1 MIKRTKKKAP
11 KALMPIIMLGITA
24 CLLAGY
30 VLLDGDAQTNEN
42 NTANNDT
49 SSSVTVIHEKDA
61 SSITYLSYT
70 MGEGSELSFSRESG
84 KWTYAGDPK
93 YPLSSDCLDSMAA
106 VVSYIGV
113 YRTLDDGDTG
123 VYGFDTPSLTF
134 YAEYYDGSNCH
145 YAVGDQN
152 PMTGYLYLKDLD
164 AGVVYTVDP
173 AILPYFE
180 FTLEDMF
187 AYDTL
192 GGDIEKDYITSIV
205 WTDGETKTL
214 ESLADTQAE
223 TIYAAYQALTPT
235 TPADWSGTEDALAAY
250 GIMDGATFT
259 IHYRRA
265 VTSAD
270 ESGNEL
276 TTRVASSYTIRFG
289 TESDGMIPYQLPG
302 TSVIYLVESDTIS
315 PLFALFE

>member
-1 MIKRTKKKAP
+1 MMKKTKRKAP
-11 KALMPIIMLGITA
+11 KALMPIVMLAITA

-30 VLLDGDAQTNEN
+30 VLLSRDAQTDEDS
-42 NTANNDT
+42 TAGNDT
-49 SSSVTVIHEKDA
+49 SSSIAVIHEKDA

-70 MGEGSELSFSRESG
+70 MGEGSELSFSREDG
-84 KWTYAGDPK
+84 KWTYVGDPK
-93 YPLSSDCLDSMAA
+93 YPLTSDCLDSMAA

-113 YRTLDDGDTG
+113 YRTLDNGDTG

-134 YAEYYDGSNCH
+134 YAEYYDGSNCY

-164 AGVVYTVDP
+164 AGTVYTVDP

-187 AYDTL
+187 AFDTL
-192 GGDIEKDYITSIV
+192 GGDIEKDYITSIA

-214 ESLADTQAE
+214 ESPTETQAE
-223 TIYAAYQALTPT
+223 TIYAAYQTLAPT
-235 TPADWSGTEDALAAY
+235 TPADWSGTEDALAEY
-250 GIMDGATFT
+250 GIQNGAALT

-276 TTRVASSYTIRFG
+276 TTRVASSYTIRLG
-289 TESDGMIPYQLPG
+289 TEMDGKIPYQLPG
-302 TSVIYLVESDTIS
+302 TTVIYFADSDAIA
-315 PLFALFE
+315 PLLALFE

>member
-11 KALMPIIMLGITA
+11 KALLPIVMLAIMA

-30 VLLDGDAQTNEN
+30 VLLSG
-42 NTANNDT
+42 NTPADEDSTAGNDT
-49 SSSVTVIHEKDA
+49 QSSITVIHEKDA
-61 SSITYLSYT
+61 STITCLSYT
-70 MGEGSELSFSRESG
+70 IGENSELSFSRDGG
-84 KWTYAGDPK
+84 KWTYTTDPK
-93 YPLSSDCLDSMAA
+93 YPLMSDCLDSMAA

-113 YRTLDDGDTG
+113 YRTLDGGDTG

-134 YAEYYDGSNCH
+134 YAEYYDGSNCR
-145 YAVGDQN
+145 YAIGDQN
-152 PMTGYLYLKDLD
+152 SMTGYLYMKDMD
-164 AGVVYTVDP
+164 SGTVYTVDP

-180 FTLEDMF
+180 FSIDDMF

-192 GGDIEKDYITSIV
+192 GGDIEKDYITSV
-205 WTDGETKTL
+205 TWEDGESKIL
-214 ESLADTQAE
+214 ESPTEAQAE

-235 TPADWSGTEDALAAY
+235 TPANWSGTEDALTAY
-250 GIMDGATFT
+250 GILDGAAVT